1 MTTTAVPYDHL
12 LSNGAAETDPMDTWD
27 DECGTGPEDPVFGI
41 NWRHLTMIAPEY
53 GTNTNHTGYIWTID
67 TTDPA
72 KPFLLSKWKLP
83 GTSILSDGTEHEHH
97 YIPGGYIYS
106 PHNGDTGTNGHV
118 YWTHYHAGNWS
129 PTTATSGATPY
140 GWTASQPPKSA
151 SPPSRN
157 C

>member
-1 MTTTAVPYDHL
+1 
-12 LSNGAAETDPMDTWD
+12 
-27 DECGTGPEDPVFGI
+27 
-41 NWRHLTMIAPEY
+41 MIAPEY

-83 GTSILSDGTEHEHH
+83 GSSILPDGTEHPHH

-118 YWTHYHAGNWS
+118 YWTHYHAGNWVTDHS
-129 PTTATSGATPY
+129 DIWQDIKWAVPYTHRTLPTIYPLSTTVVYVSLETTKQTYTNNLLDTHKTLECTSLH
-140 GWTASQPPKSA
+140 KSR
-151 SPPSRN
+151 RN
-157 C
+157 TIQ